1 VTGGTVPLIT
11 GAPRLPFRA
20 DMTLALTQTAESA
33 AAFFGILT
41 LLVNAFVVVVV
52 LLGLGAL
59 VSDRAADWFYAVVE
73 PLRGPALWLALG
85 VAFVCTAGSL
95 YFSEVEHFTPCRL
108 CWFQRIGMY
117 PLVPILAV
125 AAWRRA
131 ADARWYVLPL
141 ALGGACVSIYHYF
154 IEWYPNLE
162 TGSCD
167 PNAPCTL
174 VYFREFGYQS
184 LAFMALSGFLAIATL
199 VLISRPDSLDEPSTA
214 PDAPDGERVR
224 EDATT

>member
-1 VTGGTVPLIT
+1 MV
-11 GAPRLPFRA
+11 
-20 DMTLALTQTAESA
+20 LALTQTADRA
-33 AAFFGILT
+33 AAFFGVLT
-41 LLVNAFVVVVV
+41 LVVNAFVVVVAI
-52 LLGLGAL
+52 LYLGSR
-59 VSDRAADWFYAVVE
+59 VSERAGYWFDAVVE
-73 PLRGPALWLALG
+73 PLRPSALRLALG

-131 ADARWYVLPL
+131 ADAKWYVLPL
-141 ALGGACVSIYHYF
+141 ALGGACVSIYHYV
-154 IEWYPNLE
+154 IELYPILE

-199 VLISRPDSLDEPSTA
+199 VLISRPDSFEGSSAVADRQPA
-214 PDAPDGERVR
+214 R
-224 EDATT
+224 EDVTT

>member
-1 VTGGTVPLIT
+1 MI
-11 GAPRLPFRA
+11 
-20 DMTLALTQTAESA
+20 LALTETADRA
-33 AAFFGILT
+33 AAFFGVLT
-41 LLVNAFVVVVV
+41 LVVNAFVVVVV
-52 LLGLGAL
+52 VLSGLAL
-59 VSDRAADWFYAVVE
+59 VSDRAADWREAVLE

-95 YFSEVEHFTPCRL
+95 YFSEVEHLTPCRL
-108 CWFQRIGMY
+108 CWFQRIAMY
-117 PLVPILAV
+117 PLVPVLAV

-131 ADARWYVLPL
+131 ADAKWYVLPL
-141 ALGGACVSIYHYF
+141 ALGGACVSIYHYI

-199 VLISRPDSLDEPSTA
+199 VLISEPDNVYEPSAA
-214 PDAPDGERVR
+214 PGQERAR
-224 EDATT
+224 EDAIS

>member
-1 VTGGTVPLIT
+1 MCI
-11 GAPRLPFRA
+11 RDR
-20 DMTLALTQTAESA
+20 
-33 AAFFGILT
+33 
-41 LLVNAFVVVVV
+41 FVAVVVV
-52 LLGLGAL
+52 LWLLSL
-59 VSDRAADWFYAVVE
+59 ISDRAADWWYAIVE
-73 PLRGPALWLALG
+73 PMRGSALWLALG
-85 VAFVCTAGSL
+85 VAFVCMAGSL

-108 CWFQRIGMY
+108 CWFQRIAMY
-117 PLVPILAV
+117 PLVPVLAV

-131 ADARWYVLPL
+131 ADAKWYVLPL
-141 ALGGACVSIYHYF
+141 ALGGACVSIYHYV

-199 VLISRPDSLDEPSTA
+199 VLVARPGNFGEPA
-214 PDAPDGERVR
+214 AVPDGDRVR
-224 EDATT
+224 EDVTT